1 MPSISA
7 RVDEEIAEDVEAVA
21 DLLGDDEEATI
32 RKALAEGL
40 ATLRIRVAVERFQTG
55 EVSVGEAAA
64 IADCTVAEWLEI
76 AHEKNLTTQ
85 YSPEELADD
94 AATVTDR

>member
-7 RVDEEIAEDVEAVA
+7 RVDEEIAEDVDAA
-21 DLLGDDEEATI
+21 LDLLGADEEATI

-85 YSPEELADD
+85 YSPEELDDD